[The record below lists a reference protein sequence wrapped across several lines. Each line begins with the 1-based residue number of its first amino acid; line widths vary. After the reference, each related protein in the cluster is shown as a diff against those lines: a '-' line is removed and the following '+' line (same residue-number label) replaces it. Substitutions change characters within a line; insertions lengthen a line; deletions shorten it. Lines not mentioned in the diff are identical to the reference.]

1 METAMNEKEL
11 IKKLNAV
18 RLTDIELYSHRQR
31 LKAVLLKAGDQKKVL
46 ETPGVIKGG
55 LEVMQK
61 LILSRQPVW
70 KMIIGGVAVI
80 VLALALSLGISLG
93 GESPDVRAATIALNS
108 PEVKAAM
115 YGANATAL
123 TVVTFWDP
131 QQNSDCIVLVQ
142 KGDAVLPVPVDLKD
156 QKVIDFNHTNFAPEE
171 TQEVLSIVMAD
182 GRIIPLLDKDLVID
196 MEFGFGGVKVAGVD
210 FDKYGLVK
218 LTTDK
223 GHGGATVNLKTKKVI
238 DFWYVPYAGETPV
251 K

>member
-11 IKKLNAV
+11 IKKLKAV
-18 RLTDIELYSHRQR
+18 KFAGIELYSHRRR
-31 LKAVLLKAGDQKKVL
+31 LKAALFKAGNQKKVQ
-46 ETPGVIKGG
+46 EKPDVIKGG
-55 LEVMQK
+55 LKVMQK

-80 VLALALSLGISLG
+80 VLTLALSLGISLG

-131 QQNSDCIVLVQ
+131 QKNEDCVVLVQ
-142 KGDAVLPVPVDLKD
+142 KGGAVLPVPVDLKD
-156 QKVIDFNHTNFAPEE
+156 QKVIDFNHPSFAPEE
-171 TQEVLSIVMAD
+171 TQEALSIAMAD
-182 GRIIPLLDKDLVID
+182 ERIFPLLDQGLVVEL
-196 MEFGFGGVKVAGVD
+196 EFGFGGVKVAGVD
-210 FDKYGLVK
+210 FDKYGLIK

-238 DFWYVPYAGETPV
+238 DFWYEPYAEETPV